1 MPTTLAKISNTPKI
15 SSIVDV
21 TPDIGGYKLKISKF
35 MGGENEDYD
44 VWWEDLQAYLVLF
57 PQMTEKTKI
66 SLYNAHLGSE
76 AKKFI

>member
-1 MPTTLAKISNTPKI
+1 
-15 SSIVDV
+15 
-21 TPDIGGYKLKISKF
+21 